1 MDNTV
6 KIWSMKGKIWL
17 YYWLSR
23 RKEVGLL
30 LEDVMEL
37 GKAECHLFD
46 KENIDIEPSFVS
58 PMHGNRVLKFNI
70 IYLLGFLK

>member
-1 MDNTV
+1 M
-6 KIWSMKGKIWL
+6 
-17 YYWLSR
+17 
-23 RKEVGLL
+23 L

-46 KENIDIEPSFVS
+46 KENIDIDPSFVS